1 MVIIKLIQVTFTIL
15 YLFRLCIS
23 SLGRHHFCNYVGNES
38 AGSSGTVN
46 IEGECELTLTNI
58 TGRISIIGVDKL
70 SCDSRRQLTLNDGAY
85 CVNVNAM
92 DTVIDVNDTK
102 LVIAAKAG
110 VKPSTIE
117 YYHGRPIKLKKKTGC
132 SDCHSNASLFNFAD

>member
-58 TGRISIIGVDKL
+58 TGRISILGVDNS
-70 SCDSRRQLTLNDGAY
+70 SCDSRQQLTLNDGAY

-92 DTVIDVNDTK
+92 DTVIDVNDTQ

-117 YYHGRPIKLKKKTGC
+117 YYHGKPINLKKTGC
-132 SDCHSNASLFNFAD
+132 SDCHSNTSLFNFAN